1 MVMIMIYF
9 LEVLKSFINSTYNKF
24 YDITLQIASI
34 FLIKFTR
41 VNSHFPNP
49 RVSSLVLKYRSSS
62 HFLLDLRDVIS

>member
-49 RVSSLVLKYRSSS
+49 SVSNLYRSSS
-62 HFLLDLRDVIS
+62 HFLVDLRDVIS